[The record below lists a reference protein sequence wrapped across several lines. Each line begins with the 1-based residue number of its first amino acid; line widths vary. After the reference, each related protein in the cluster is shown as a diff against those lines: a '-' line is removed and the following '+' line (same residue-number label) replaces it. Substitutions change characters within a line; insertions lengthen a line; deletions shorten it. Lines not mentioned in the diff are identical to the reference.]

1 MAKMKSPTLFLAIF
15 INIWVLGQKGKSLKI
30 FAEIKNDS
38 IISVSIKNMTE
49 DSLFI
54 STQDSKFYM
63 IKEIKNSSKIWKP
76 IEFWRYSTCG
86 NSYFESSAIPPEK
99 TEQTEIQFTK
109 GKVPTELRIKFLFE
123 NQIYYSNTLKVTL
136 NLSKF
141 TQKKDLYS
149 DPIYEKVLNVSDE
162 KLADK
167 VVFLEPFAMDEF
179 VAKQKQWIERITLKN
194 KRLREK

>member
-1 MAKMKSPTLFLAIF
+1 MKSLTIFLAIF
-15 INIWVLGQKGKSLKI
+15 LNIWILGQKGKSVKI
-30 FAEIKNDS
+30 FAKIKNDS
-38 IISVSIKNMTE
+38 IISVLIKNMTK

-63 IKEIKNSSKIWKP
+63 IKEMKNSFKIWEP

-99 TEQTEIQFTK
+99 IEQTEIQFTK
-109 GKVPTELRIKFLFE
+109 GKVPIELRIKFLFE
-123 NQIYYSNTLKVTL
+123 NQIYYSNTLKVKL
-136 NLSKF
+136 NLSRF
-141 TQKKDLYS
+141 AQKKDLYN
-149 DPIYEKVLNVSDE
+149 DPIYEKVLKVSDE

-167 VVFLEPFAMDEF
+167 VVFLEPFAMGEF

-194 KRLREK
+194 KKLREK